1 MRVTHNSIAA
11 NVLANLQGNIN
22 RLGETQQRLASGKQ
36 ISKPSDSPAATVS
49 VMELRSEIAA
59 SKQYAR
65 NADDGLGWL
74 NTADSA
80 LQSTSELI
88 TRARSLVLQGMST
101 GAQGPEARA
110 ALADEIREIRSA
122 LLSVANTN
130 YIDRPVF
137 GGTTDVSQAY
147 TADPLDPTIV
157 TFTGN
162 HQDVVRTVGTNTKVA
177 VNIDGSDVFG
187 EGVNSIFATLDDV
200 MTKLGG
206 TGAGLGDE
214 LNEIDGFAS
223 ATRIALSTVGA
234 RTNQMERMRQA
245 ADDAVL
251 NVSKMLSEVEDIDLP
266 QTITE
271 LQLQQTAYQAALAA
285 GARVVQPSL
294 IDFLR

>member
-22 RLGETQQRLASGKQ
+22 RLGETQQRLSSGKQ
-36 ISKPSDSPAATVS
+36 ISRPSDSPAATVS
-49 VMELRSEIAA
+49 VLELRSEVAA

-74 NTADSA
+74 NTADGA

-88 TRARSLVLQGMST
+88 TRARGLVLQGMST
-101 GAQGPEARA
+101 GSMGTEARQ
-110 ALADEIREIRSA
+110 ALADEIREIGSA
-122 LLSVANTN
+122 LRGVANTS
-130 YIDRPVF
+130 YVDRPVF
-137 GGTTDVSQAY
+137 GGTTNESEAY
-147 TADPLDPTIV
+147 TVDPNVPGVI
-157 TFTGN
+157 TFNGTGES
-162 HQDVVRTVGTNTKVA
+162 VVRTVGANVKVA
-177 VNIDGSDVFG
+177 VNIDGEQVFG
-187 EGVNSIFATLDDV
+187 RDATSIFATLDRIV
-200 MTKLGG
+200 TELQG
-206 TGAGLGDE
+206 TGAGLGAE
-214 LNEIDGFAS
+214 LTNLDAFAV
-223 ATRIALSTVGA
+223 ATRTALSTVGA
-234 RTNQMERMRQA
+234 RTNQLERMRQA

-266 QTITE
+266 KTITE